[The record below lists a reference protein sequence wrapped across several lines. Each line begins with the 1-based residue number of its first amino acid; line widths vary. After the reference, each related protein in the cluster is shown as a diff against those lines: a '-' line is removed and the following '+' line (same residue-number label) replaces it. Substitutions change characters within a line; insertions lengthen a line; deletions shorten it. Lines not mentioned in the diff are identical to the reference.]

1 MAKILIV
8 EDDKIML
15 KTLEFKLEKEGYEI
29 VKAEDGRVASQLIEE
44 QEFDLVITD
53 IMMPFIT
60 GLELVDIIKNKI
72 QQNTKIIVLSS
83 VGQED
88 TVLQAFELGA
98 DDFMSKPFSPNELN
112 MRVKK
117 LLLRP

>member
-1 MAKILIV
+1 MARILVV

-15 KTLEFKLEKEGYEI
+15 KTLEFKLSKDGYDI
-29 VKAEDGRVASQLIEE
+29 VKAEDGRVAKKLIETE
-44 QEFDLVITD
+44 EFDLIITD

-60 GLELVDIIKNKI
+60 GLELVGIVKNQMK
-72 QQNTKIIVLSS
+72 QESKIIVLSS

-98 DDFMSKPFSPNELN
+98 DDFMSKPFSPNELS

-117 LLLRP
+117 LLLS